1 MVVGGIGVGPVRA
14 GISACLAALG
24 KRVAV
29 AARRFSGQAAKPVSR
44 PAEDYSGRL
53 ARARI
58 LV

>member
-1 MVVGGIGVGPVRA
+1 MGVGGIGVGPVRA

-24 KRVAV
+24 KRMAF
-29 AARRFSGQAAKPVSR
+29 AARHFSGQAAWPVSR